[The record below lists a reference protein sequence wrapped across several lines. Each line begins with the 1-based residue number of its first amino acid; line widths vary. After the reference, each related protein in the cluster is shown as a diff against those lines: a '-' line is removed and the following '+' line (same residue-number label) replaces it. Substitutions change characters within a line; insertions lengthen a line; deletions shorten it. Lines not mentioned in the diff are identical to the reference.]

1 MRYCPAKNSLLPYNL
16 DCNKGYKSL
25 GRTGLF
31 SLTVLEFNLTKIH
44 IGTNTKLNFFWK
56 SNINN
61 WLGFL
66 QLQLIQQ
73 IEKL

>member
-1 MRYCPAKNSLLPYNL
+1 
-16 DCNKGYKSL
+16 L
-25 GRTGLF
+25 GGTGLF

-66 QLQLIQQ
+66 QLQLIQP
-73 IEKL
+73 IEKP

>member
-1 MRYCPAKNSLLPYNL
+1 
-16 DCNKGYKSL
+16 
-25 GRTGLF
+25 
-31 SLTVLEFNLTKIH
+31 LTKIH